1 VRKAGAEGKID
12 ISQIEPTLSECEPL
26 TSVGKCDNVISG
38 CFFQVEKDL
47 SSHSVEPLS
56 LIRYYDSTCRSVGI
70 TGLGFGLS
78 YPLWISEIQ
87 EGA

>member
-12 ISQIEPTLSECEPL
+12 ISQIEPTL